1 MSGHAHLALVLSG
14 ETAKFLSL
22 CCSDSVNEVIE
33 FPVLNPLFWFYM
45 QLSFEKAVDLWDV
58 NED

>member
-33 FPVLNPLFWFYM
+33 FPVLNPLEAFYILVLHAT
-45 QLSFEKAVDLWDV
+45 QL
-58 NED
+58 

>member
-22 CCSDSVNEVIE
+22 CSDPVIE
-33 FPVLNPLFWFYM
+33 VTESSVGNPLEAIYILVLHATA
-45 QLSFEKAVDLWDV
+45 QL
-58 NED
+58 